1 MSWNFIALDNY
12 SFDKEHL
19 DCSNSVLLPPRV
31 LEETSTCL
39 DFFVYKMTAENGMS
53 TYVGVEE
60 FSAPDDMVIVPWWI
74 LEYLGIQTNSVV
86 KFEKIEGVLPGKRV
100 TLEPEEKEFFDIPD
114 CEGCLE
120 TMLSNF
126 SVLHINQKIRLNILN
141 KNYHIKVVSVE
152 PDYSKD
158 ERFTSKEDNNKS
170 KKIVVNKKGKKIKI
184 NKKKHIKINTDEKV
198 DKPIFSDVISIKN
211 IDLEVDISNK
221 FLIEE
226 LKKKQEE
233 EELKKKLQEQEI
245 KKQMEEL
252 IKKEENESKGIILG
266 GKKCNSLEELREA
279 RIKRLGNK

>member
-74 LEYLGIQTNSVV
+74 LEFLGIQTNSVV
-86 KFEKIEGVLPGKRV
+86 KFEKVDGVLPGKKV

-141 KNYHIKVVSVE
+141 KNYHIKVINVE
-152 PDYSKD
+152 PDYSTD
-158 ERFTSKEDNNKS
+158 ERFTSKEEKKKNQS
-170 KKIVVNKKGKKIKI
+170 KKSLNKKNKKIKI
-184 NKKKHIKINTDEKV
+184 NKKKHIKINTDEKM
-198 DKPIFSDVISIKN
+198 DKPILSDVISIKN

-221 FLIEE
+221 FLIDE
-226 LKKKQEE
+226 LKKKQQEE
-233 EELKKKLQEQEI
+233 DI
-245 KKQMEEL
+245 KKQMEQL
-252 IKKEENESKGIILG
+252 IKQEETEPKGIMLG
-266 GKKCNSLEELREA
+266 GTKCKSLEELREA

>member
-1 MSWNFIALDNY
+1 MTWNFIALDNY

-31 LEETSTCL
+31 LEETSACL

-74 LEYLGIQTNSVV
+74 LEFLGIQTNSVV
-86 KFEKIEGVLPGKRV
+86 KFEKVDGVLPGKKV

-152 PDYSKD
+152 PDYSTD
-158 ERFTSKEDNNKS
+158 ERLTSKEGE
-170 KKIVVNKKGKKIKI
+170 KKIQNKKSANKKIKI

-198 DKPIFSDVISIKN
+198 DKPILCDVISIKN

-221 FLIEE
+221 FLLDELKKKEEEKE
-226 LKKKQEE
+226 LKKKQQEE
-233 EELKKKLQEQEI
+233 DI
-245 KKQMEEL
+245 KKQMEQL
-252 IKKEENESKGIILG
+252 IKQEETESKGIMLG
-266 GKKCNSLEELREA
+266 GTKCNSLKELREA

>member
-1 MSWNFIALDNY
+1 MTWNFIALDNY

-31 LEETSTCL
+31 LEETSACL

-74 LEYLGIQTNSVV
+74 LEFLGIQTNSVV
-86 KFEKIEGVLPGKRV
+86 KFEKVDGVLPGKKV

-152 PDYSKD
+152 PD
-158 ERFTSKEDNNKS
+158 
-170 KKIVVNKKGKKIKI
+170 
-184 NKKKHIKINTDEKV
+184 
-198 DKPIFSDVISIKN
+198 
-211 IDLEVDISNK
+211 
-221 FLIEE
+221 
-226 LKKKQEE
+226 
-233 EELKKKLQEQEI
+233 
-245 KKQMEEL
+245 
-252 IKKEENESKGIILG
+252 
-266 GKKCNSLEELREA
+266 
-279 RIKRLGNK
+279 

>member
-74 LEYLGIQTNSVV
+74 LEFLGIQTNSVV
-86 KFEKIEGVLPGKRV
+86 KFEKVDGVLPGKKV

-152 PDYSKD
+152 PNYSTD
-158 ERFTSKEDNNKS
+158 ERFTSKEEKKNNK
-170 KKIVVNKKGKKIKI
+170 NKKSVRKKNKKIKI
-184 NKKKHIKINTDEKV
+184 NKKKHIKIDTDKKV
-198 DKPIFSDVISIKN
+198 DKSVLSDVISIKN

-226 LKKKQEE
+226 LKRKQEE
-233 EELKKKLQEQEI
+233 ELKMKQEEEI
-245 KKQMEEL
+245 KKQMEQL
-252 IKKEENESKGIILG
+252 IKQEEIESKGIMLG
-266 GKKCNSLEELREA
+266 GTKCNSLEELRQA